1 MVPFDPKEISL
12 VATKNLNFQ
21 NLLIFSAFTSTIC
34 LFLITLRMGPISSYS
49 KSMNKCIST
58 TSRFLS
64 AVPGFQSAGI
74 DGLDAMAVSL
84 CNGSTPQKAEN
95 SSKTSN

>member
-1 MVPFDPKEISL
+1 MNSINLKEFSIALQKSL
-12 VATKNLNFQ
+12 TLQ
-21 NLLIFSAFTSTIC
+21 NIVIFSAFTSSIC
-34 LFLITLRMGPISSYS
+34 LFLIVLRIGPISNYS

-58 TSRFLS
+58 TVRFLS

-74 DGLDAMAVSL
+74 DGLEAMSVSL

-95 SSKTSN
+95 SSNSSN